1 MNLARSTTAIAAAI
15 VLATAL
21 AGCVGAPVD
30 PGASA
35 SPSPSASPDA
45 APSPTA
51 SSSVGPTGLVVLP
64 FSIACDELVTADA
77 LYEFNPN
84 VGVDPEPSAT
94 GLVATIAESGG
105 VTCGWLNQT
114 SGDRISVGV
123 LRLDAASLDRVRGEA
138 AERGEPETQYFDG
151 YFREEGGVGHAED
164 FERDYWIVL
173 DSAALLGADEVGSFL
188 AALRP
193 ALP

>member
-1 MNLARSTTAIAAAI
+1 MRLSRTTPAVAAAI

-21 AGCVGAPVD
+21 AGCVGGPEEPQETPV
-30 PGASA
+30 A
-35 SPSPSASPDA
+35 SPTST
-45 APSPTA
+45 PTA
-51 SSSVGPTGLVVLP
+51 SPTPTSSPTEQPNDLVVLP
-64 FSIACDELVTADA
+64 FSIPCDELVSADA

-84 VGVDPEPSAT
+84 VGVDPQPSAT
-94 GLVATIAESGG
+94 GLVATIAEAGG

-123 LRLDAASLDRVRGEA
+123 LKLDAASLDRVRGDA
-138 AERGEPETQYFDG
+138 ARRGEPETQYFDG
-151 YFREEGGVGHAED
+151 YFREENGVGHAED
-164 FERDYWIVL
+164 FEGSYWIVL
-173 DSAALLGADEVGSFL
+173 DSPALLGADEVGSFL